1 MPRKIFPSYVILVV
15 ILAAALGI
23 TGGAYAQPPA
33 APHQFYGTV
42 TINDSPAPAGTTI
55 AAQINGITYASTTV
69 DSQGKY
75 GYSPLFQVP
84 PDNPGTPGKDG
95 GVNGDVVQ
103 FFVGGTAAQTYV
115 YASGGITKL
124 HLSVG
129 SSGGGT
135 PPAAPVPSSPANN
148 ATNVSTSPTLQWN
161 ASAGATSYQVQVS
174 TSSDFTATVF
184 NQSGIT
190 GTQVTVSP
198 ALDNNT
204 TYYWRVNASNTS
216 GTSDWSA
223 TRSFTTEAGSG
234 TPPAAPVP
242 SSPANNATNVSTS
255 PTLQWNASAGATSYQ
270 VQVSTSSDFTA
281 TVFNQSGITGTQ
293 VTVSP
298 ALDNNTTYYWRVNAS
313 NTSGTS
319 DWSATRSFTTEVTTT
334 PPPPGSVTISASLMG
349 HSRSFEISSSG
360 VLDTAVTLSSPDG
373 SVQLVLN
380 ANTTVNIPG
389 ESLTVTEASSPPAA
403 PQNARLI
410 AAYEL
415 APSNSTFEPAIT
427 LTIKYDPASL
437 PPQVDE
443 SSLFIA
449 FWTGSVWNSLPSTVD
464 TSNNTV
470 SAAVSHF
477 TVFALLGNVSQGEPP
492 PAAVFTVSDLKVS
505 PALVKPGQTVTIT
518 ATVSNNGDIKGSYQV
533 VLSINGANEA
543 EKELVLEPNQ
553 AKEVKFVVSKQAVG
567 DYTVVIGD
575 QRSSF
580 RVSEATASSP
590 GRTLPTMGAVIL
602 AIGGLLIIVLAI
614 IVARRLSAA

>member
-129 SSGGGT
+129 SSGG
-135 PPAAPVPSSPANN
+135 
-148 ATNVSTSPTLQWN
+148 
-161 ASAGATSYQVQVS
+161 
-174 TSSDFTATVF
+174 
-184 NQSGIT
+184 
-190 GTQVTVSP
+190 
-198 ALDNNT
+198 
-204 TYYWRVNASNTS
+204 
-216 GTSDWSA
+216 
-223 TRSFTTEAGSG
+223 G

-533 VLSINGANEA
+533 VLNINGANEA